1 MNALKLNGLRFRP
14 IYFTPYYGAHQ
25 GKEIGGVQ
33 IFITNYKKA
42 RLVEVQFYAMQVL
55 AKMYPD
61 RKTFDCCNNQRFS
74 MFDKVCGTKYI
85 REKFSERYE
94 WKDVKTFFEKD
105 EKAFK
110 ELSKK
115 YYLYK

>member
-1 MNALKLNGLRFRP
+1 
-14 IYFTPYYGAHQ
+14 
-25 GKEIGGVQ
+25 
-33 IFITNYKKA
+33 
-42 RLVEVQFYAMQVL
+42 
-55 AKMYPD
+55 
-61 RKTFDCCNNQRFS
+61 
-74 MFDKVCGTKYI
+74 MFDVVCGTKYI

-105 EKAFK
+105 EAAFK